1 VAWDSFPQNGILVVT
16 AFRPGVTMS
25 GVHDLPDALADL
37 LDQRAGVLTR
47 SEALQAGMTRKQI
60 QVQVASGRW
69 QRLHLGVYAA
79 FSGEPGRLPVL
90 WAALLRAGP
99 AAVLSHQ
106 TAAELNGFLAAPAPL
121 IHVTVPSGCQV
132 AAIPGVRLH
141 YSRRVGEARL
151 PVRVPPR
158 TRIEE
163 TVLDLA
169 ASARNLDEAFG
180 WVFRAC
186 GSRLTAPDRIAAA
199 MALRARMPWRAEL
212 SAALGPGA
220 QGVHSLLEY
229 RYVSRVERPH
239 GLPRGR
245 RQRPVTRAGR
255 RQYQDV
261 AYEEYGVLAE
271 LDGQAAHPAGERWR
285 DIARDNANA
294 AAGQVT
300 LRYGWADV
308 TGRPC
313 WVAGQVAAALVRRG
327 WAGAPYRC
335 GPDCGLP
342 TRSS

>member
-1 VAWDSFPQNGILVVT
+1 MGRYPQNGILVMT
-16 AFRPGVTMS
+16 GRYPGPTMN
-25 GVHDLPDALADL
+25 GVHGLPDALDEL
-37 LDQRAGVLTR
+37 LEQQAGIVTR
-47 SEALQAGMTRKQI
+47 SAALNAGMTRKQI
-60 QVQVASGRW
+60 QAKLDGGRW
-69 QRLHLGVYAA
+69 QRLHPGVYAA
-79 FSGEPGRLPVL
+79 FTGEPGRLPMT
-90 WAALLRAGP
+90 WAAVLRAGP

-106 TAAELNGFLAAPAPL
+106 TAAELNGFLAVPVRL
-121 IHVTVPSGCQV
+121 IHLTVPSGHRV
-132 AAIPGVRLH
+132 APIAGVRLY
-141 YSRRVGEARL
+141 YSGRVGEARL

-169 ASARNLDEAFG
+169 ASARDLDEAFG

-186 GSRLTAPDRIAAA
+186 GSRLTAPDRIATAVG
-199 MALRARMPWRAEL
+199 LRARMRWRAEL
-212 SAALGPGA
+212 AAALGPDA

-229 RYVSRVERPH
+229 RYASRVERPH

-261 AYEEYGVLAE
+261 AYEEHGVLAE
-271 LDGQAAHPAGERWR
+271 LDGQAAHPVGERWR

-313 WVAGQVAAALVRRG
+313 WVAGQVAAALARRG
-327 WAGAPYRC
+327 WAGAPRRC
-335 GPDCGLP
+335 GRDCGLP
-342 TRSS
+342 A